1 MKTNKTLARLFALML
16 TVLLLAGAV
25 TAMAA
30 SVYDDNGDGRVDVL
44 DLLSLLLK
52 MENGE
57 EGVTVDT
64 LMNAVRHITH
74 PDAPDPSKH
83 YDFLFIGNSYTYYNE
98 MPAMFERIAAAAGY
112 TDLTVSRVTAGG
124 WTLLQHANPND
135 QYGKKVEAELAKGI
149 YDYVILQEQ
158 SLRPVTEPGL
168 FYDGVRAME
177 KKVRDAGAEPIL
189 YQTWGRK
196 TGHSALAQN
205 GLTNET
211 MTWKLAA
218 AYRAIAEEL
227 SIDSVAPV
235 GYAFF
240 DVYTAEGNT
249 IELYDPDM
257 THSSPEGSYLAAL
270 TIFAEI
276 FGIDPT
282 GLTISGF
289 DAAEAAVLQEAAYKA
304 VFETP
309 TLPEEYKTSSEGVV
323 GNYEIYEVDASQ
335 RKMLTAI
342 PQKEMLT
349 VLTGDGPYPNGKS
362 FSGILGSKNQI
373 ASTAYSDTALTAE
386 QKADIAD
393 IGYGVS
399 VIGIEKMDSTANGYK
414 TAVENLV
421 NGHWG
426 GSYMAAMVFDDTR
439 YDIKGNAASE
449 GSDKTE
455 FKYRALI
462 TLNFGKK
469 QTFDAI
475 GFFSGNLYG
484 FPGAGEV
491 FVSDDGSSWTR
502 VPTACWDAL
511 NVNALSGVK
520 GSLPA
525 DPWNGNTSPA
535 GCLFDMGGAEGQ
547 YIRLGIV
554 TGRYDQSAYH
564 NTINTRELV
573 VYGGKD
579 IAPSQTAE
587 LSALPSS
594 KMISVLSGGTYPNG
608 KNVSGILGS
617 KNQTASAEYSTTA
630 LTAEQKADIADIGY
644 GVSVIGVE
652 KMGTSTAVENLVNG
666 EWGTKMCNLTFDD
679 SLYTVDG
686 KAGGAD
692 ASYRALITLN
702 FGKKQTFDA
711 LGFFSGNL
719 KGFPGAADVYV
730 SDDGKE
736 WTKVPTACWNALED
750 KALSGVSGTLPTDFW
765 DGKKP
770 IACALFDMGGVSG
783 QYIRLGVI
791 TGRYDSS
798 SYYNTINTRELV
810 VYGAEK

>member
-1 MKTNKTLARLFALML
+1 MKSNKILMRLLALML

-57 EGVTVDT
+57 DGVTAET
-64 LMNAVRHITH
+64 LMNAVRRITY
-74 PDAPDPSKH
+74 PDALDPSKH
-83 YDFLFIGNSYTYYNE
+83 YDILFIGNSYTYYNE
-98 MPAMFERIAAAAGY
+98 MPAMFESVAAKAGY

-158 SLRPVTEPGL
+158 SLRPAIESPL
-168 FYDGVRAME
+168 FYDGVRALA
-177 KKVRDAGAEPIL
+177 KKVRDAGAQPIL

-196 TGHSALAQN
+196 TGHAALAEN

-218 AYRAIAEEL
+218 AYQAIAKEL
-227 SIDSVAPV
+227 SIDLVAPV
-235 GYAFF
+235 GFAFY
-240 DVYTAEGNT
+240 DVYTAKGDSL
-249 IELYDPDM
+249 ELYDPDK

-289 DAAEAAVLQEAAYKA
+289 DEAEASVLQKAAYKA

-309 TLPEEYKTSSEGVV
+309 EIPEEYKTSSEGVV
-323 GNYEIYEVDASQ
+323 GDYKIYEVDASQ

-342 PQKEMLT
+342 PQKEMLS
-349 VLTGDGPYPNGKS
+349 VLTGGTYPNGKS
-362 FSGILGSKNQI
+362 FSGILGSKNQV
-373 ASTAYSDTALTAE
+373 ASAEYSTTALTEA

-399 VIGIEKMDSTANGYK
+399 VIGLEKMGTS

-421 NGHWG
+421 NGEWG
-426 GSYMAAMVFDDTR
+426 GSSMLANLTFDEKR
-439 YDIKGNAASE
+439 YDINGDADGDDA
-449 GSDKTE
+449 
-455 FKYRALI
+455 KYRALI
-462 TLNFGKK
+462 TLNFGSK
-469 QTFDAI
+469 QTFDAL

-484 FPGAGEV
+484 FPGAAEV
-491 FVSDDGSSWTR
+491 FVSDDGKEWTR
-502 VPTACWDAL
+502 VPTACWDAV
-511 NVNALSGVK
+511 NVKTLSGVS
-520 GSLPA
+520 GTLPS
-525 DPWNGNTSPA
+525 DPWSGRASYA
-535 GCLFDMGGAEGQ
+535 CALFDMGGTAGQ
-547 YIRLGIV
+547 YIRIGVVI
-554 TGRYDQSAYH
+554 GRYDQSSYH

-573 VYGGKD
+573 VYGGED
-579 IAPSQTAE
+579 VVPSPTVE
-587 LSALPSS
+587 LTSLPSS
-594 KMISVLSGGTYPNG
+594 EMISVLTGGTYPNG

-630 LTAEQKADIADIGY
+630 LTDAQKADIADIGY
-644 GVSVIGVE
+644 GVSVIGLK
-652 KMGTSTAVENLVNG
+652 KMSLSAAVENLVNG
-666 EWGTKMCNLTFDD
+666 EWGSKMCNLTFDD
-679 SLYTVDG
+679 SLYTIDG
-686 KAGGAD
+686 QAGGAN
-692 ASYRALITLN
+692 AAYRALITLN

-711 LGFFSGNL
+711 IGFFSGSL
-719 KGFPGAADVYV
+719 KGFPGAVDVYV
-730 SDDGKE
+730 SDDGKS
-736 WTKVPTACWNALED
+736 WTKVPSACWNALTD

-770 IACALFDMGGVSG
+770 AACALFDMDGVSG

-798 SYYNTINTRELV
+798 TYYNTINTRELV